1 MSMAAALQNDTI
13 WLESANY
20 HVLPLN
26 EKLSWLVQELRNEL
40 RAGIPA
46 YPDNSRQGFYD
57 VELKNGWAY
66 IHVHD
71 AAQTVYLVA
80 FSRN

>member
-20 HVLPLN
+20 QVLPLN
-26 EKLSWLVQELRNEL
+26 EKLSSHVPELRNEL
-40 RAGIPA
+40 RAGVPA
-46 YPDNSRQGFYD
+46 YPDGSRQGFYD

-66 IHVHD
+66 VHVHD
-71 AAQTVYLVA
+71 SARTVYLVA